1 MASPLQEHR
10 TRIQTL
16 DWQIVCL
23 IDERMK
29 IVRQIA
35 GLKKESGKAIFDQT
49 REDTVMTAV
58 LRMPHEHI
66 GSENLK
72 LLYESILEISRNI
85 QHSLLEEDNSKDTK
99 HE

>member
-1 MASPLQEHR
+1 MSNPLQDHR

-16 DWQIVCL
+16 DWQIVNL

-35 GLKKESGKAIFDQT
+35 ELKKESGLAVFDSS

-58 LRMPHEHI
+58 MRMPHEHI

-72 LLYESILEISRNI
+72 LIFQSILEISRNI
-85 QHSLLEEDNSKDTK
+85 QQALLDNTSSKDSGNG
-99 HE
+99 